1 MSKSRN
7 AIQWLLKELP
17 ELKKTQIIDHENAEA
32 LKNYYLPKLT
42 PGMSFQKVM
51 LIFFSILSAALI
63 GGGVILIVAHNWD
76 ELPKTF
82 RVVMAFL
89 PLLAGLYCGGYT
101 LLKNKDTRWKETSAI
116 LIASG
121 CATAIAIISQI
132 YHLGGTLHD
141 FMFTWMLLIFILI
154 YIFDSASVVFIY
166 LYAFSTYN
174 GWRWDIEHNIY
185 YIIMFALLVLPY
197 LIYNFKRF
205 SDCGKTA
212 LFSWLIMTFALINFP
227 MVFYRCSEYELCIAW
242 SILLASFY
250 LIGMDLRERGIGAWA
265 NPYLLTGFIGMLIFI
280 AIGSFPD
287 TFWSSWYSRFEHKNN
302 TYLLLFFIMALLTV
316 YDVIVIIRRKIPPV
330 FVVVVILPLLVV
342 LSAWLDKYTMAYL
355 FSGYMFVLGATLLVS
370 GYKKRELFKLNL
382 GMLIISLL
390 IILRFL
396 DSHLNI
402 LGRGLVFIAVG
413 VAFLLANVFIGKK
426 FKQTAVPV
434 ASEVK

>member
-1 MSKSRN
+1 MRKNRN
-7 AIQWLLKELP
+7 SIQWLLKELP
-17 ELKKTQIIDHENAEA
+17 ELEKTQVIDHENAEA
-32 LKNYYLPKLT
+32 LKNYYLPQFT
-42 PGMSFQKVM
+42 PGLSFQKVM

-63 GGGVILIVAHNWD
+63 GGGVILIIAHNWA

-82 RVVMAFL
+82 RVIMAFL

-132 YHLGGTLHD
+132 YHLGGNLHD
-141 FMFTWMLLIFILI
+141 FMFVWMLLIYILI
-154 YIFDSASVVFIY
+154 YLFDSASVVFIY

-174 GWRWDIEHNIY
+174 GGQLDIEYNIY
-185 YIIMFALLVLPY
+185 YIVMFAFLVLPY
-197 LIYNFKRF
+197 LIYNFKKF
-205 SDCGKTA
+205 PDCGKTA
-212 LFSWLIMTFALINFP
+212 LFSWLIVTFALVNIP
-227 MVFYRCSEYELCIAW
+227 MLFNRCSSYELCVAW
-242 SILLASFY
+242 SLLLVSFY
-250 LIGMDLRERGIGAWA
+250 IIGVDLRERGIGAWA

-280 AIGSFPD
+280 AISSFPD
-287 TFWSSWYSRFEHKNN
+287 TFWYNGHSRFEHENN

-316 YDVIVIIRRKIPPV
+316 YDVIVIIRRKVPPV
-330 FVVVVILPLLVV
+330 FVVAAILPLLVV

-355 FSGYMFVLGATLLVS
+355 FSGYMFILGATLLIN

-413 VAFLLANVFIGKK
+413 MAFLLANAFIGKK
-426 FKQTAVPV
+426 FKQAGAPV